1 MVIETTVQEKNITY
15 PTDSK
20 LAKKVI
26 DTCRNIAIQEGIP
39 LRQSYS
45 RVTPPPTPSSG
56 IEPEKSGAENK
67 SQEGNPDTA
76 NHRSCP
82 GS

>member
-1 MVIETTVQEKNITY
+1 MVIDTTVQEKNITY

-45 RVTPPPTPSSG
+45 RVTPPTPSSG
-56 IEPEKSGAENK
+56 IEPEKSAAEKNG
-67 SQEGNPDTA
+67 QEGNPETA

>member
-1 MVIETTVQEKNITY
+1 MIQKEEVVIDTTVQKKNITY

-26 DTCRNIAIQEGIP
+26 DTCRNIAKQEGIS

-45 RVTPPPTPSSG
+45 GVTPNSFLR
-56 IEPEKSGAENK
+56 
-67 SQEGNPDTA
+67 
-76 NHRSCP
+76 HRTGKIRCRK
-82 GS
+82 